1 MSIGE
6 QEQSELK
13 KVFLGIDTS
22 CYTTSVAI
30 MDEAGALLGEAR
42 QILQVKPGRCGLQQ
56 SEMVFQHTRN
66 LPRLM
71 EEAVAQVL
79 GKTKESANAEQAACA
94 TLENAKQEAALED
107 QCATDGG
114 GLVGLVAAGYELVA
128 IGVSGYPRPL
138 ENSYMPAFLAG
149 LSVARSVAAVTGA
162 KLHVLS
168 HQENHLEAGLWS
180 AGGPDEDKF
189 LLLHASGG
197 TTDVLLAERQ
207 QNGRYRITEVGG
219 SLDLHAGQFVDRI
232 GVALGLQFPTGP
244 ALEALAEEALK
255 RVEAASESEASACAA
270 EKAEIM
276 VELPVSVRKLK
287 VSLSGPCTAALRKLE
302 AGAEPAALALGVEH
316 ALAETFARV
325 LRNGAQEYRVR
336 DVLLVGGVGSNKYIR
351 QHVEKKLA
359 KLRYP
364 VRLWVPEGRYSC
376 DNATGCAAFARRMN
390 MGKR

>member
-1 MSIGE
+1 MS
-6 QEQSELK
+6 QR
-13 KVFLGIDTS
+13 VYLGIDTS

-42 QILQVKPGRCGLQQ
+42 QILSVRPGRCGLQQ

-71 EEAVAQVL
+71 EEAVGQVI
-79 GKTKESANAEQAACA
+79 GCVTTGAGSVANGVSVAD
-94 TLENAKQEAALED
+94 EASTAG
-107 QCATDGG
+107 AS
-114 GLVGLVAAGYELVA
+114 GLAGLAVAGYELAA

-138 ENSYMPAFLAG
+138 EGSYMPAFLAG

-162 KLHVLS
+162 QLEVIS

-180 AGGPDEDKF
+180 AGGPDVDRF

-219 SLDLHAGQFVDRI
+219 SMDLHAGQFVDRI

-244 ALEALAEEALK
+244 ALEALAEKALA
-255 RVEAASESEASACAA
+255 RTAEVSASVSEQSVASVSEAGAGAA
-270 EKAEIM
+270 PM
-276 VELPVSVRKLK
+276 VELPVSVRKLQ

-336 DVLLVGGVGSNKYIR
+336 DVLLVGGVGSNNYIR
-351 QHVEKKLA
+351 QHVERKLA

-364 VRLWVPEGRYSC
+364 VRLWVPEGRFSC

-390 MGKR
+390 V